1 MAVTAGTGG
10 SGTVD
15 ATGDYIFNATGD
27 RDAGA
32 TSIQIWNE
40 NTTQELLVRAVG
52 VHDAGAELSLP
63 KSKTTVIRFGDQGIR
78 QVFCSA
84 PTSTC
89 EVHWGVVAKTGGA
102 F

>member
-15 ATGDYIFNATGD
+15 ATGDYIFNVTGD
-27 RDAGA
+27 RDEGA

-40 NTTQELLVRAVG
+40 DTTQELLIRVVG
-52 VHDAGAELSLP
+52 VHDADAELSLP

-78 QVFCSA
+78 QVHCKA
-84 PTSTC
+84 PTSTN
-89 EVHWGVVAKTGGA
+89 EVHWGVVAKTGA
-102 F
+102 SF